1 MLTFNDYNT
10 VESFWKTDTW
20 SVPIHNFRVT
30 ILPIDNTS
38 NTYKDRT
45 SCSYRI
51 AGLPINTVADD
62 LSNLIKSVKGKTC
75 KIVQFDHRQ
84 LSEVAYVRVHPNHF
98 DPNFIKR
105 YDTLGTKIYVTN
117 AASTV
122 YCSICGSPS
131 HKYKDC
137 QSMIAKQRYPKK
149 VFIQRNNQFNNI
161 TNQEP
166 NNDRKRPTI
175 YNNQNST
182 PIYFNTQHTYNRL
195 NNGPANQI
203 NQNPNDNKYTTKGKQ
218 KENPYKQNE
227 NQYNNYHNANN
238 SNTNIPSHNSFDR
251 TNQLINDN
259 RNLNQNINKLFEQMG
274 YVQMELKAHRS
285 IIETQ
290 QKIINNNSA
299 GFEEASKRLDLI
311 ENTLKQIMT
320 NHNYNPNPR

>member
-1 MLTFNDYNT
+1 MLTFKEHTT

-38 NTYKDRT
+38 STYKDST

-51 AGLPINTVADD
+51 SGLPINTVADD

-84 LSEVAYVRVHPNHF
+84 LTKVAYVRVHPNHF

-137 QSMIAKQRYPKK
+137 QSLIAKQRYPKK
-149 VFIQRNNQFNNI
+149 VFIQRNNQFNTTTSQN
-161 TNQEP
+161 P
-166 NNDRKRPTI
+166 NTAYKRPTI

-182 PIYFNTQHTYNRL
+182 PIHFNTQR
-195 NNGPANQI
+195 NNHRNNNENT
-203 NQNPNDNKYTTKGKQ
+203 NQNN
-218 KENPYKQNE
+218 
-227 NQYNNYHNANN
+227 
-238 SNTNIPSHNSFDR
+238 
-251 TNQLINDN
+251 
-259 RNLNQNINKLFEQMG
+259 
-274 YVQMELKAHRS
+274 
-285 IIETQ
+285 
-290 QKIINNNSA
+290 
-299 GFEEASKRLDLI
+299 
-311 ENTLKQIMT
+311 
-320 NHNYNPNPR
+320 